1 MHHMAEN
8 SLLSKNTKSLYQSI
22 GQQPNRKMGKDMTNG
37 PRKENT
43 SGF

>member
-1 MHHMAEN
+1 MAEN

-22 GQQPNRKMGKDMTNG
+22 GQQSNRRMGKDMTNG
-37 PRKENT
+37 SRKGNT